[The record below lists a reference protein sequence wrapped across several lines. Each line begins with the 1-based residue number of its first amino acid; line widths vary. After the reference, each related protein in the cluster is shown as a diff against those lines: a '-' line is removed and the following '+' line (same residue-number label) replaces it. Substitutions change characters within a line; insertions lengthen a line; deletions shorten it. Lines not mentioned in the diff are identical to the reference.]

1 SRRARDVAAE
11 SLRTAARQR
20 MLPRLGLG
28 ATAPPQSVIQS
39 IADRFGM
46 DPRAVAHTLYGQPPA
61 GDTDLVNLA
70 RELDNIERQVAQ
82 S

>member
-1 SRRARDVAAE
+1 RRARDVAAE

-39 IADRFGM
+39 IADRCGM